1 MATVSVFP
9 MEVVMQRWMPRW
21 SVVCFAILLSP
32 CLVGDGSSAH
42 PQSKPELLVQLP
54 DQGK

>member
-1 MATVSVFP
+1 
-9 MEVVMQRWMPRW
+9 MQRWMPRW

-32 CLVGDGSSAH
+32 WLVGDGSLAH
-42 PQSKPELLVQLP
+42 AQSKPELLVQLP